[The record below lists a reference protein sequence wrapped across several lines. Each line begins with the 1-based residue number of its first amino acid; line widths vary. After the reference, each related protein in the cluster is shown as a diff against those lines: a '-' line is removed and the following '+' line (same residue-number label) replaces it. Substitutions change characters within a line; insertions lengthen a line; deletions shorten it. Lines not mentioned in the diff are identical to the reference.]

1 MENLWLKIKIWT
13 KISIFTIVVVYLVL
27 FLFRNGDQPVTI
39 WFMFR
44 YEPFRT
50 SALTVM
56 ALAFFAGVIGTLIFR
71 MTYRAIRQIK
81 DLRARNAA
89 SKMSKDVND
98 LKAKAGML
106 QTKPEVATDTV
117 S

>member
-13 KISIFTIVVVYLVL
+13 KISIVSIVLVYLIL

-39 WFMFR
+39 WYMFR

-50 SALTVM
+50 SALTVIV
-56 ALAFFAGVIGTLIFR
+56 LAFFAGVVGTLIFR
-71 MTYRAIRQIK
+71 MAYRAIRQIK
-81 DLRARNAA
+81 DLRAKSATA
-89 SKMSKDVND
+89 KMSKDVQD

-106 QTKPEVATDTV
+106 QTKPEATTDTV
-117 S
+117 T